1 MKSRSTVVC
10 FGARQCSFVIEVVN
24 GLVDAAR
31 GQ

>member
-10 FGARQCSFVIEVVN
+10 FDARQCSFVIGAAIELI
-24 GLVDAAR
+24 GAAR